1 MIKLKKIKVLLVYPQ
16 IPPTYWSFKYALS
29 FVGKKSAIPPLGLLT
44 VAALLPPS
52 YEIKLVDMNVSSLTD
67 EMILEADLIFTS
79 AMIVQKNS
87 LAELAERCQRLG
99 ATLVAGGPY
108 PSSSYAKIKNVN
120 FFVLNEAE
128 ITLPQFLHDW
138 EMGQAKHIY
147 EDHGKAD
154 ITNSPVPRFDLLPSL
169 NHYEAMPLQYSRGCP
184 FNCEFCDIIEM
195 FGRQIRTKTNQQ
207 MLKELTLLYHLDWR
221 GSVFIVDDNFI
232 GNKRNVKQLL
242 PAIAKWQKERNYP
255 FTLFTEASINLA
267 EDEALLNLM
276 CEAGFN
282 MVFVGIE
289 TPDEKTL
296 IHTGKDQN
304 VKQDMLCSVMK
315 IQNKGIEVAG
325 GFIVGFDSDP
335 SDIFERQINFIQQ
348 SGIVLAMV
356 GLLTALPNT
365 QLFRRLE
372 KEGRLL
378 AESTG
383 NNTHDLFLNF
393 KPKME
398 LSTVLEGYKQIIAH
412 IYSPKAY
419 FERCLNFLQHLHPH
433 QNYSHKVGWREIMAL
448 FKSIGKQGFA
458 SYYAFYYW
466 RFLSKVLAS
475 EPKMF
480 SEAVRLAI
488 KGYHFFLITR
498 EIIAVDAFKT
508 KVAETEKTY
517 LQKIQAA
524 KIWMEEK
531 LNQTQMEAKI
541 VELQKL
547 KEKVLK
553 DIRMQCSK
561 VNADFRHLVKE
572 LPTNI
577 EKNFNEHLNQL
588 IETVPSKSL
597 IGNCSG

>member
-1 MIKLKKIKVLLVYPQ
+1 MVYPE

-29 FVGKKSAIPPLGLLT
+29 FVGKKAAIPPLGLLT

-52 YEIKLVDMNVSSLTD
+52 YEVKLVDMNVSSLTD

-79 AMIVQKNS
+79 AMIVQKGS
-87 LAELAERCQRLG
+87 LAGLAERCQRLG

-154 ITNSPVPRFDLLPSL
+154 ITNSPVPCFDLLPSL
-169 NHYEAMPLQYSRGCP
+169 NHYEAMPVQYSRGCP

-207 MLKELTLLYHLDWR
+207 ILRELTLLFCLGWR

-242 PAIAKWQKERNYP
+242 PAIADWQKKNHYP

-267 EDEALLNLM
+267 ENEELLNM
-276 CEAGFN
+276 MRDAGFN
-282 MVFVGIE
+282 MVFIGIE

-296 IHTGKDQN
+296 VNTGKSQN
-304 VKQDMLCSVMK
+304 VKQDMLQSVIK
-315 IQNKGIEVAG
+315 IQDKGIEVAG

-365 QLFRRLE
+365 QLFRRLK

-393 KPKME
+393 KPKMD
-398 LSTVLEGYKQIIAH
+398 LATILEGYKKILAH

-419 FERCLNFLQHLHPH
+419 FDRCLNFLRYLHPH
-433 QNYSHKVGWREIMAL
+433 QNYAHKVGWREIMAL
-448 FKSIGKQGFA
+448 FKSVGKQGF
-458 SYYAFYYW
+458 SSYAFYYW
-466 RFLSKVLAS
+466 RFLIKVLAT
-475 EPKMF
+475 EPKML
-480 SEAVRLAI
+480 SEAVRIAI
-488 KGYHFFLITR
+488 KGYHFFLITH
-498 EIIAVDAFKT
+498 EILAVDELKNR
-508 KVAETEKTY
+508 Y
-517 LQKIQAA
+517 S
-524 KIWMEEK
+524 MEEIK
-531 LNQTQMEAKI
+531 SKYQNLLKNIRNFDYETKI
-541 VELQKL
+541 RELQIVRDALIAEITENYLRIHK
-547 KEKVLK
+547 
-553 DIRMQCSK
+553 
-561 VNADFRHLVKE
+561 DFRDLAFEWHK
-572 LPTNI
+572 NI
-577 EKNFNEHLNQL
+577 ICSLNDLCQKYTSQLSEK
-588 IETVPSKSL
+588 
-597 IGNCSG
+597 C